1 MGNLQGG
8 EILLLLILAVVI
20 LGPSK
25 LPEYAAGLARVV
37 RSLRD
42 MAEGAKS
49 SIKEEMG
56 PAFDD
61 VQWDQLDPRQYD
73 PRRIVREA
81 LSTPSDSAKTTAEQA
96 GMVPIGRASSDQSP
110 ADLAGSGPSTRSRGA
125 PGRRPASVR
134 RARKRHDPNLPTPFD
149 VDAT

>member
-8 EILLLLILAVVI
+8 EILLLLILAIVI

-25 LPEYAAGLARVV
+25 LPEYAAGLARIV
-37 RSLRD
+37 RNLRD

-81 LSTPSDSAKTTAEQA
+81 LATPSEKLQTTAEKA
-96 GMVPIGRASSDQSP
+96 GMVPLEGAAKDSAGANRAAATIDTDT
-110 ADLAGSGPSTRSRGA
+110 AKTR
-125 PGRRPASVR
+125 RRPATMR
-134 RARKRHDPNLPTPFD
+134 GPRQAHDPTLPTPFD
-149 VDAT
+149 IDAT

>member
-37 RSLRD
+37 RNLRD

-49 SIKEEMG
+49 QIKEEMG

-61 VQWDQLDPRQYD
+61 VNWEQLDPRQYD

-81 LSTPSDSAKTTAEQA
+81 LATPSEKATTTAERA
-96 GMVPIGRASSDQSP
+96 GMVPVDSAAQASTEKEAAKP
-110 ADLAGSGPSTRSRGA
+110 AVKPATI
-125 PGRRPASVR
+125 RRP
-134 RARKRHDPNLPTPFD
+134 RAAYDPGVATPFD

>member
-8 EILLLLILAVVI
+8 EILLLLILAIVI

-25 LPEYAAGLARVV
+25 LPEYAAGLARIV
-37 RSLRD
+37 RNLRD

-81 LSTPSDSAKTTAEQA
+81 LATPTEKPKTTAEKA
-96 GMVPIGRASSDQSP
+96 GMVPIEASTPEKDKAASGAGTSP
-110 ADLAGSGPSTRSRGA
+110 AKAQPA
-125 PGRRPASVR
+125 RRPATVR
-134 RARKRHDPNLPTPFD
+134 GPRKAHDPSLPTPFD